1 MNLLLMPLWVINMK
15 FKILVLLL
23 CCFTSNAFAFSVD
36 KMILIADDYN
46 NGVFTITSTSNKPE
60 YVSGFINKIEI
71 SNGELKKVKLDK
83 DNLPL
88 WDMALIPNRIIL
100 NPGEKRRIAL
110 KNLCQINCINTTDRM
125 YQIVLL
131 PVTEQGEAINSVGI
145 NLGYAPIFII
155 PADKSKVSYQTSL
168 QDNKLRIVNHGNTLL
183 FVNVDMCNES
193 VKQNCTFSYTVLSG
207 RDKSYPIPK
216 ALLQHGPLKLKIA
229 NHDYS
234 YNEIRYV
241 DAK

>member
-1 MNLLLMPLWVINMK
+1 MK
-15 FKILVLLL
+15 FKILVLSL

-36 KMILIADDYN
+36 KMILIADEYN

-71 SNGELKKVKLDK
+71 SNGELSKVKLDK

-110 KNLCQINCINTTDRM
+110 KNLCQLNCTNTTDRM

-131 PVTEQGEAINSVGI
+131 PVTE
-145 NLGYAPIFII
+145 
-155 PADKSKVSYQTSL
+155 
-168 QDNKLRIVNHGNTLL
+168 
-183 FVNVDMCNES
+183 
-193 VKQNCTFSYTVLSG
+193 
-207 RDKSYPIPK
+207 
-216 ALLQHGPLKLKIA
+216 
-229 NHDYS
+229 
-234 YNEIRYV
+234 
-241 DAK
+241 